1 MYLRIDLIPQGTARS
16 QSEPEVGQFSQTLS
30 LKPNWQSPNLQ
41 NSTKF
46 VLKIKFWS
54 QNSDSLVIKSTLLS
68 EVKSSVVLT
77 CSDWDQKSQLIAY

>member
-1 MYLRIDLIPQGTARS
+1 MPQGTARS

-30 LKPNWQSPNLQ
+30 LKPNWQSPGPNLQ

-54 QNSDSLVIKSTLLS
+54 PNSYAYLEKWIFENFWEILMMTSLTKNS
-68 EVKSSVVLT
+68 
-77 CSDWDQKSQLIAY
+77 